1 MNGNGAHD
9 LPRTHTPTRRRTL
22 FCRRQP
28 SVGYWRVSRSRVIIM
43 RWNAASLRTYRI
55 NSPYLLCRKKGD
67 NVLCCLFSTSLVI
80 LEEKQSLHAVCYI
93 LLRTWHSFIICAN
106 IHGGVKRSLRIRESV
121 RREGSGVSLVR
132 DFQEMV
138 GTVLERAIKA

>member
-1 MNGNGAHD
+1 M
-9 LPRTHTPTRRRTL
+9 
-22 FCRRQP
+22 
-28 SVGYWRVSRSRVIIM
+28 
-43 RWNAASLRTYRI
+43 
-55 NSPYLLCRKKGD
+55 
-67 NVLCCLFSTSLVI
+67 I